1 MADLGSGASLEEFLR
16 IKEPTEVPPKILEQ
30 KQPRRRRRRHRR
42 RSDSFVTYFPRVLKI
57 FHQDLSLSQKALR
70 VMDSFVKDMF
80 QRIAEEASRLAR
92 KTRRA
97 TMTSRDIQTAVRLLL
112 LGELG
117 KHAVSEGTKAILQY
131 VCCS

>member
-1 MADLGSGASLEEFLR
+1 
-16 IKEPTEVPPKILEQ
+16 
-30 KQPRRRRRRHRR
+30 
-42 RSDSFVTYFPRVLKI
+42 
-57 FHQDLSLSQKALR
+57 
-70 VMDSFVKDMF
+70 MDSFVKDMF

-117 KHAVSEGTKAILQY
+117 KHAVSEGTKAILRY

>member
-1 MADLGSGASLEEFLR
+1 MADLGSGALLEEFLCK
-16 IKEPTEVPPKILEQ
+16 KEPTEVLPKILEQ
-30 KQPRRRRRRHRR
+30 KQPRRRRCRR
-42 RSDSFVTYFPRVLKI
+42 RSDSFATYFPRVLKNV
-57 FHQDLSLSQKALR
+57 HQDLSLSQKALS

-80 QRIAEEASRLAR
+80 ERIAEEASRLAR

-97 TMTSRDIQTAVRLLL
+97 TLTSRDIQTAVRLLL

-117 KHAVSEGTKAILQY
+117 KHAVSEGTKAILRY